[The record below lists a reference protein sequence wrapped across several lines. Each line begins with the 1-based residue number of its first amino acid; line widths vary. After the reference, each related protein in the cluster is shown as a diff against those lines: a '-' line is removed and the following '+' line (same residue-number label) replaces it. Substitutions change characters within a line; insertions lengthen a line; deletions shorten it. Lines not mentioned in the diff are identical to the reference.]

1 MESLSTFT
9 NISGP
14 IPERPYILGRQGAKQ
29 YVGKQVWFVSNTAVG
44 SGELTIPGKFCNFYP
59 HSRWEAVFPALN

>member
-29 YVGKQVWFVSNTAVG
+29 CVGKQVWFVSNTAVG
-44 SGELTIPGKFCNFYP
+44 SGELTIPGKF
-59 HSRWEAVFPALN
+59 